1 MTEFKLFSP
10 VKPAKNYIQIFNFLQ
25 NKIFIVSAY
34 GTERIISIL
43 GKTTLR
49 NIYRHAFRYTIC
61 SIEFMDIGHPSGLKN
76 FARVEIIINYIRPV
90 WYNMTLM

>member
-61 SIEFMDIGHPSGLKN
+61 SIEFMDIWYRTPLRFKEFCASP
-76 FARVEIIINYIRPV
+76 NYYKLYPTGMV
-90 WYNMTLM
+90 